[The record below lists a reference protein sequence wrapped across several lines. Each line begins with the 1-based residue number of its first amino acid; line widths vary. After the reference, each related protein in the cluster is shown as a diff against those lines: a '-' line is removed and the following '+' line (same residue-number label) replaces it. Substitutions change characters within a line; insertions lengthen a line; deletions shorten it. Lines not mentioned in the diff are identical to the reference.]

1 MSVVQSML
9 GELQMISDVERLIIN
24 KRGQFEDEFGDIII
38 WYDYNK
44 DQNSWYFLMMGK
56 KNRDKHIERT
66 ISNAQIGCANL
77 DILWF
82 EFDSMRRRLMK

>member
-1 MSVVQSML
+1 
-9 GELQMISDVERLIIN
+9 MISDVERLIIN

-44 DQNSWYFLMMGK
+44 DQNIWYFLMMDK
-56 KNRDKHIERT
+56 KNRDKHIERA
-66 ISNAQIGCANL
+66 ISDAQIGYANL